1 MVLFHIHHQYSYSS
15 YFLFGTFCSCCCTYT
30 CRIRFIVCIMHI
42 VWSITNIIKLVVG
55 ICGTFPRIFFIFIKT
70 LTKKELH
77 SNPVQHFKS
86 ELPLLHDLPSLIQ
99 VDYELH
105 FSLLQYICRISP
117 SSNISPFSFL
127 HGSPVKSGLAILY
140 TCLCF

>member
-1 MVLFHIHHQYSYSS
+1 MEHFQE
-15 YFLFGTFCSCCCTYT
+15 YFLFLSK
-30 CRIRFIVCIMHI
+30 H
-42 VWSITNIIKLVVG
+42 L
-55 ICGTFPRIFFIFIKT
+55 
-70 LTKKELH
+70 LKKELH